1 MQVISSAL
9 QSSDSNSSSQSF
21 LKGPRSSASRTR
33 SKTDPTPPKVLSRV
47 DAPSPRRSTTAPSA
61 VISPYKKLIRHT
73 GTTPPLVPDASPVFG
88 PMTTGEDEGE
98 DLDGELNLLT
108 PPPTPPFTARA
119 QYGYDYTR
127 GAITADGYFPSPY
140 KTNQSEKVYTT
151 TRRSVY
157 PIGQDAPRR
166 PANPPVWRPTSPE
179 RRHSKPDD
187 QDDSS
192 SNSSYQPSSISST
205 FTQGNPDLAISQ
217 SPPAVLT
224 LSHHPSQPQFNARK
238 ASVQCRA
245 MAGYV
250 SFASVEGLGVPPD
263 DLTRDMD
270 DGVGKA
276 GEERGRRGG
285 PAGVFAWGVGG
296 FRKLL
301 GGVVGA
307 GENERSHNES
317 VVL

>member
-1 MQVISSAL
+1 MQVVSAAL
-9 QSSDSNSSSQSF
+9 QSSDSNSSFQSF
-21 LKGPRSSASRTR
+21 LECPRSSGSRTR
-33 SKTDPTPPKVLSRV
+33 SKTDPTPPKVLSRA
-47 DAPSPRRSTTAPSA
+47 DAPSPKRSTTAPSA
-61 VISPYKKLIRHT
+61 VNSPYKKLIKRT

-88 PMTTGEDEGE
+88 PMITGEDEGE

-108 PPPTPPFTARA
+108 PPPTPPFTGRA

-127 GAITADGYFPSPY
+127 GAIAADGYFPSPY
-140 KTNQSEKVYTT
+140 KTNQSENVYTT
-151 TRRSVY
+151 TRRSIY

-166 PANPPVWRPTSPE
+166 PANPPVWRPPSPE

-205 FTQGNPDLAISQ
+205 FAQGNPDLAISQ

-250 SFASVEGLGVPPD
+250 SFASVEGLGMPPD

-270 DGVGKA
+270 DGVGK
-276 GEERGRRGG
+276 EERGRSGG

-307 GENERSHNES
+307 GENERLHNES